1 MMIYSLKIKYLNIF
15 LDIHSC
21 FLTVYGFIFA
31 FITYFCMYAYRKPY
45 TALSYDG
52 EELWGINF
60 KTVLITVQTIG
71 YLISKILGIKFIS
84 ELSHN
89 HRGEFI
95 ILLITLSEV
104 SLLFF
109 PIIPTPYSLI
119 CLFFNGMSLGMIWG
133 IVYSFLEGRR
143 TSEILGSGMAVSFI
157 ISSGAV
163 KSIGTTLV
171 LKGIPPKWMPAT
183 VGAIFFPVLL
193 FSTFMLIQLPPP
205 NQCDIDKRSEHTTM
219 DSNKRKEFCLEFAPG
234 IVLTVLF
241 YIIINAFREFRDNF
255 APELWT
261 AILGNDETPQIYTTS
276 ELCVAVIVVIPIGLL
291 MFLHNNLLG
300 YSLYY
305 IAVILCLV
313 ITGFMTV
320 IYHLKYING
329 TIWMV
334 SCGVGIYIGYIPF
347 NSIIFD
353 RMIAVFHLK
362 ANAGFLTYICD
373 AFASMATI
381 VVMLIKN
388 FVKGV
393 SWIDFTIIISYVVT
407 IFGIFDMFLCLGYYL
422 WKYKKG
428 NYKNNIKS
436 NNISNDSSIE
446 LECEEN
452 SKIDVVI

>member
-1 MMIYSLKIKYLNIF
+1 MIYSLRIKCLFNF

-52 EELWGINF
+52 EELYGLSF
-60 KTVLITVQTIG
+60 KTVLIIVQTIG
-71 YLISKILGIKFIS
+71 YLLSKVLGIKYIS

-89 HRGEFI
+89 HRGEYI
-95 ILLITLSEV
+95 ILLITISEI
-104 SLLFF
+104 SLIFF
-109 PIIPTPYSLI
+109 PIIPTPYSLV
-119 CLFFNGMSLGMIWG
+119 CLFFNGLSLGMIWG
-133 IVYSFLEGRR
+133 IIYSFLEGRR

-157 ISSGAV
+157 ISSGSV
-163 KSIGTTLV
+163 KSIGKALV
-171 LKGIPPKWMPAT
+171 LKGIPEKWMPAT

-193 FSTFMLIQLPPP
+193 LSTFMLIQLPPP
-205 NQCDIDKRSEHTTM
+205 NQSDINKRSEHTTM
-219 DSNKRKEFCLEFAPG
+219 DSNNRRKFCLEFTPG

-241 YIIINAFREFRDNF
+241 YVIINAFREFRDNF
-255 APELWT
+255 APELWN
-261 AILGNDETPQIYTTS
+261 AILGYDETPQIYTTS

-291 MFLHNNLLG
+291 MILHNNLLG

-313 ITGFMTV
+313 VSGFMTL

-329 TIWMV
+329 TVWMV

-381 VVMLIKN
+381 AVMLIKN

-407 IFGIFDMFLCLGYYL
+407 IFGIIDMLFCLSYYL
-422 WKYKKG
+422 WKYRKG
-428 NYKNNIKS
+428 NYNKSVNS
-436 NNISNDSSIE
+436 NNISHDCCIE
-446 LECEEN
+446 FKDEN
-452 SKIDVVI
+452 KIKIDIENK